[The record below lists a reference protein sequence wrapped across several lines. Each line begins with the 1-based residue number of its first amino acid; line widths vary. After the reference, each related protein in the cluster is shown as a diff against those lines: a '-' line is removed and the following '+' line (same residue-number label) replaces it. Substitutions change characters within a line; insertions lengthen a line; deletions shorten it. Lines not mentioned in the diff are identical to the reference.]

1 MKDFMK
7 RLLIVRRF
15 VQKLFYEA
23 DPYIIMAAKAVTALV
38 VLLSVNAA
46 FPYRAVL
53 SRGLIVAAVAL
64 LCSILPWTYIT
75 VFGLI
80 FVLGQLSALSIE
92 ACVFV
97 LVLAV
102 ALAVLSYITLPGCG
116 ILWALLPVLLSWKI
130 PIAAVLLAGLFGGV
144 TAFVSVGSGTVFYFV
159 LKLIRDNAVILSG
172 AEIVTASGTEKTTLV
187 QRLLLLVEG
196 VLKNEEMLIAILVF
210 CLTTLLVHLLA
221 RTDVDYAHEIAIAAG
236 AAFCPLLHAIA
247 CRYAKIEASAGMMIL
262 SALVGLL
269 VTLAAEFLA
278 VGLDYPKTEKVQF
291 EDNEYYYFV
300 KAVPKIRL
308 PEDKAKAEAQAAQ
321 AAQHSRKTLSAQAEK
336 GKE

>member
-1 MKDFMK
+1 MKEFMK
-7 RLLIVRRF
+7 RLLVARRL

-23 DPYIIMAAKAVTALV
+23 DPYIVMAAKAVTALV

-53 SRGLIVAAVAL
+53 SRGLIVAAVSL

-75 VFGLI
+75 VFGLL
-80 FVLGQLSALSIE
+80 FVLGQLSALSLE

-159 LKLIRDNAVILSG
+159 LKLIKDNEQILSG
-172 AEIVTASGTEKTTLV
+172 AGITTAAGTQQVTLV

-196 VLKNEEMLIAILVF
+196 FLKNEEMLIVILVF
-210 CLTTLLVHLLA
+210 CLTALLVHLLSRA
-221 RTDVDYAHEIAIAAG
+221 DVDYAREIAIAVG
-236 AAFCPLLHAIA
+236 AVFCPVLLLVAY
-247 CRYAKIEASAGMMIL
+247 RYAEIGTSAGKVIL
-262 SALVGLL
+262 SAFVGLL

-278 VGLDYPKTEKVQF
+278 VGLDYPRAEKVQF
-291 EDNEYYYFV
+291 EDNDYYYFV

-308 PEDKAKAEAQAAQ
+308 PEEKARAEAEAAQ
-321 AAQHSRKTLSAQAEK
+321 RSRKTASAQAEK
-336 GKE
+336 GNE